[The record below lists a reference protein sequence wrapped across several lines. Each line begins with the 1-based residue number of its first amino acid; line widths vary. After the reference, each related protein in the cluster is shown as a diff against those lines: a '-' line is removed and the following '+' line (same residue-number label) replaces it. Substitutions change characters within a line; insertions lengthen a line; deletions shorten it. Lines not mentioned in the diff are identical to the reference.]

1 MARLDEAAE
10 FAGSAA
16 SERNGPTAIQSFLG
30 FLAKFGSIIV
40 FLLAWEALARSGL
53 FTPFLLPAFTVVI
66 ERIITDMW
74 SGAWFFNIGETL
86 YRAIFG
92 LCCAAVLGVSL
103 GILMGRTLFFRCF
116 FDPVVSV
123 VFPSPNV
130 YFIPFLIFWF

>member
-40 FLLAWEALARSGL
+40 FLLAWKALARSGL

-74 SGAWFFNIGETL
+74 SGAWFFNIGQTL

-92 LCCAAVLGVSL
+92 FCSPAVLGVSP
-103 GILMGRTLFFRCF
+103 GILMGRRRSFRWFCDPLF
-116 FDPVVSV
+116 SV
-123 VFPSPNV
+123 RVPSPEL
-130 YFIPFLIFWF
+130 PFLPSFIL